1 MRSANRST
9 TPSRF
14 PFHIFA
20 LALIT
25 LFLNAH
31 STPAQTT
38 PLIPAN
44 TNFTYWDHHWIQWMP
59 THPLYEAIEL
69 AAAINPAHPNE
80 PLLRM
85 WFTER
90 DGAKHQVFYL
100 NDKDAVKNVNGEAYY
115 REMEFKIEGVPGK
128 ARGFHVVCKDK
139 NDHVI
144 DWTIETDQQDLRP
157 TGLKPQGGHGAQN
170 VFLLFYINEGAITN
184 RSKVTIGGED
194 FSFQEKPGDT
204 KTYYYHAAYSSG
216 AYNGVVLFDKSVV
229 TPRETGIHISS
240 ARQTDLTKIASISDQ
255 LITYTSA
262 PFGFQNMSRIEV
274 QTSKSGDLLG
284 YKHYFGT
291 HVMRIDFDTPLP
303 PAAALK
309 PGQSIHYR
317 ISMDDHASLVEGSLV
332 AARDGDAL
340 SLSWQNETPE
350 WAKGTRI
357 VSNVVLNQSGYALQ
371 VAPPVKQ

>member
-1 MRSANRST
+1 
-9 TPSRF
+9 
-14 PFHIFA
+14 
-20 LALIT
+20 
-25 LFLNAH
+25 
-31 STPAQTT
+31 
-38 PLIPAN
+38 
-44 TNFTYWDHHWIQWMP
+44 
-59 THPLYEAIEL
+59 
-69 AAAINPAHPNE
+69 
-80 PLLRM
+80 M
-85 WFTER
+85 WLTER

-115 REMEFKIEGVPGK
+115 REMEFKIEGTPGK
-128 ARGFHVVCKDK
+128 ARGLHVKCKDK
-139 NDHVI
+139 DDHVI
-144 DWTIETDQQDLRP
+144 DWTIETDQPDLRP
-157 TGLKPQGGHGAQN
+157 TGLKPQGGHGSQN

-229 TPRETGIHISS
+229 TPQETGIHISS
-240 ARQTDLTKIASISDQ
+240 ARQTDLTKIASTSDQ

-303 PAAALK
+303 PAASLK

-332 AARDGDAL
+332 ATRDGDTL
-340 SLSWQNETPE
+340 SISWQNETPE

-371 VAPPVKQ
+371 VAPPIKQ